1 MIYYML
7 DQLGQISD
15 NHKKQLQRFINFV
28 DIIDSL
34 DYQASGIDY
43 PNSYRTLFGLYRN
56 LKIEEIYK
64 YFENPAHTG
73 FELLSD
79 DFLIKHTTKKY
90 NKETKIMEDI
100 SLKKISEN
108 QKKRIEKNME
118 QITETQKK

>member
-1 MIYYML
+1 ML